1 MVSRTSVQHVT
12 HDEMLNP
19 AMVERI
25 KGFDKSLEERLD
37 DTNFTNKEAGDM
49 CIDDIDDAVE
59 AAHGNGSNTPS
70 DDEYADMLP

>member
-1 MVSRTSVQHVT
+1 
-12 HDEMLNP
+12 MLNL
-19 AMVERI
+19 AIVDKI
-25 KGFDKSLEERLD
+25 NGFNKALEESLD

-70 DDEYADMLP
+70 DDKYADMLP